1 MTNLALVTANKV
13 SVVESLEQMTLPALE
28 AITAGMPVKID
39 PTTGKFCIANG
50 SSAGEARI
58 YGIATKTVAAGLP
71 VTAIRHGVLDGVA
84 LSAVAYDAPIYASDT
99 DGTLADS
106 AGTVTTAIVGRVIP
120 ATGAV
125 IGAAFDKLLLVDITF

>member
-1 MTNLALVTANKV
+1 MTDLALLAANTV
-13 SVVESLEQMTLPALE
+13 HVVESLEQMTLPAVE

-39 PTTGKFCIANG
+39 PSTGKFSIANG

-58 YGIATKTVAAGLP
+58 YGIATKTVAAGLA
-71 VTAIRHGVLDGVA
+71 VTAIRHGVIDGFA
-84 LSAVAYDAPIYASDT
+84 LSAVAYDAPVYASNT

-120 ATGAV
+120 ATSAA
-125 IGAAFDKLLLVDITF
+125 IGAAFDKLLLVDVTF